1 VDGAPSRRNTAAFLS
16 FWIRRSVNEA
26 SAVSTTRALNLDLP
40 SSRAAKAELATRK
53 ISETSRELGVPMMKR
68 MMSRFSEFII

>member
-1 VDGAPSRRNTAAFLS
+1 MEGGPSRRNTAGFLN
-16 FWIRRSVNEA
+16 FWIRHSVNEA
-26 SAVSTTRALNLDLP
+26 SAVSTTRALNLDFP

-53 ISETSRELGVPMMKR
+53 ISETSRKLGVPMMKR